1 MTAPKKRK
9 PPAEMASTD
18 FDPYDPRNHK
28 AELWDFI
35 RQVNPEQKINS
46 KLRVDLV
53 RDLANEYLSELK
65 DRITQQP
72 SLSPTSSDSTLSS
85 VPTLPTT
92 SPSRLRIPD
101 DTPSPPPTIIA
112 TTLART
118 ARSPARKAR
127 SPARKAR
134 SPARKA
140 RSPARKA
147 RSPARK
153 ARSPARTAQ
162 KSSGSRSPERRARS
176 PARSPRSPARRP
188 RSPARA
194 ASGRSTAARSPAR
207 TRSPARGRSPARTP
221 SKTTKRI
228 ACSVSVSPSPKHG
241 RTPKRRSKH
250 QSASPSPK
258 APTRGRSP
266 PRLPKRKPSPT
277 SPSPRRG
284 HSRSRLPSPRARSRP
299 SKKARAQSPITKAK
313 RHVTFAR
320 SQPTRYKKTINDIK
334 DSAEDL
340 SQSDESSLSKESSTS
355 QESSQSTDSSDSQTS
370 NESGDRASRR
380 ARATATG
387 KKKHIPKVS
396 RSRTHNKSQP
406 LKSALTVKKTSNKER
421 IQDIISSVDNRYE
434 DRPRYHTR
442 SGRMPSPASF
452 DQPSNHYECAPDD
465 LCYAEEGRQD
475 PNSYARPQISPFLQL
490 PPDRDNQLEQDLPP
504 SPAYNPYNPC
514 PKRRRYVRL
523 QGGNQV
529 YAAPGLDQQR
539 DRDGSQPS
547 EWRFTPASVPF
558 CPSPAESQHPTSGS
572 YQPNPVAP
580 TYGYQSRHS
589 SGNVAPSYGYQS
601 FHQPAS
607 TLQSN
612 LPPAFGSQPSS
623 THFDYTPQR
632 YDYTPGATSGQKVG
646 APSGPK
652 PFDYS
657 HYWNPST
664 QSYLSKGLTS
674 LNESKSS
681 FNFSFPSQPP
691 PPPTQSCQS
700 APTPQPQTSQSGQ
713 SAPPPPTS
721 QSAQSAPRPQ
731 TSQSGQSAPPPP
743 LSQCQS
749 SQSAPPPPSSQFGQ
763 SAPTPQTRRFSQSA
777 PPPQPGLFGQSAPP
791 PQPGPF
797 GQSQPGPFSQST
809 RPPQPGLFGQSAPP
823 PQPGPFGQ
831 SQPGPSSQSTWPPQ
845 PGLFGQSAQ
854 LNQLGQS
861 SQRTSLGQS
870 SQTSQFGQSSFATAA
885 AFKPTTADATAAA
898 FKPTT
903 AEPTTNNPFMSGVS
917 SAFWGPKPAPPP
929 KSTNPLGVKTALK
942 YNHQPVPSQ
951 SAITFSTSKPKSTHF
966 QQPMVTL
973 FQQSNPSPV
982 PQNSGMR
989 AETAE
994 RAESKFSRTVQLQ
1007 AYACNLPSPPT
1018 SPTMVASQDSNVD
1031 DLCNAISCLEIK
1043 RPIVPI
1049 RRKSEAARVHFADE
1063 DSLLKSAPQI
1073 LAAFLGT
1080 PKDSQTI
1087 DPQLLPND
1095 ARTITTSPSTT
1106 VASVPPALQ
1115 SIPFKSVSV
1124 SPYVAPAPPVPPG
1137 AAPPAAP
1144 ATAATAPAPPAP
1156 APPAPVPPAPAPPAP
1171 APPAPAPPAPAPPA
1185 HAPPGP
1191 APPAPPPPAPTPPA
1205 PAPPAPA
1212 PPAPAPPPPKQATLS
1227 VRQQTTTL
1235 SQSQHAPTA
1244 LSHSQHAPTT
1254 TPSLNQPSDAS
1265 LPCLRKPLATEVCLL
1280 ASNQPVLQ
1288 AEDCKTPPPKREKS
1302 S

>member
-9 PPAEMASTD
+9 PPAKMALTQ
-18 FDPYDPRNHK
+18 FDPYDPSNHK

-35 RQVNPEQKINS
+35 RLVNPKQKINS

-53 RDLANEYLSELK
+53 RYLANEYLLELK
-65 DRITQQP
+65 DRIEHQP
-72 SLSPTSSDSTLSS
+72 PPSPTSSDSTLSS
-85 VPTLPTT
+85 VQTLLATT

-127 SPARKAR
+127 SPARKAG

-147 RSPARK
+147 Q
-153 ARSPARTAQ
+153 SPARTAQ
-162 KSSGSRSPERRARS
+162 TSSRSA
-176 PARSPRSPARRP
+176 RSPARRP
-188 RSPARA
+188 RLRA
-194 ASGRSTAARSPAR
+194 ASGRSTATRSPAR
-207 TRSPARGRSPARTP
+207 TL

-228 ACSVSVSPSPKHG
+228 TCSVSVSPSPNNAATDTVSALYRICGSVAPKHG
-241 RTPKRRSKH
+241 RTPKRCSKH

-258 APTRGRSP
+258 APTRGQSP

-277 SPSPRRG
+277 SPSPRRA
-284 HSRSRLPSPRARSRP
+284 HSQSQLPSPRAQSRP
-299 SKKARAQSPITKAK
+299 SKKARAQSPITKTK
-313 RHVTFAR
+313 QH
-320 SQPTRYKKTINDIK
+320 
-334 DSAEDL
+334 
-340 SQSDESSLSKESSTS
+340 ESSSSKESSPS
-355 QESSQSTDSSDSQTS
+355 QESSQSTDGSDSQTS
-370 NESGDRASRR
+370 NESGNRALSRR

-387 KKKHIPKVS
+387 KNKHIPKVS
-396 RSRTHNKSQP
+396 QSRTHNKSQP
-406 LKSALTVKKTSNKER
+406 LKSALTVKKPSDKER
-421 IQDIISSVDNRYE
+421 IQDIVSSVDSRSE
-434 DRPRYHTR
+434 DRPWYHTQ
-442 SGRMPSPASF
+442 SGQITSPASF
-452 DQPSNHYECAPDD
+452 DQHSSRYECPPDD
-465 LCYAEEGRQD
+465 LCYAKEGHQD
-475 PNSYARPQISPFLQL
+475 PNSYAHPQISPFLQL
-490 PPDRDNQLEQDLPP
+490 PLDHDNQLEQDLPP
-504 SPAYNPYNPC
+504 SPAHNPYNPC
-514 PKRRRYVRL
+514 PKRRRYIRL

-529 YAAPGLDQQR
+529 LR
-539 DRDGSQPS
+539 
-547 EWRFTPASVPF
+547 
-558 CPSPAESQHPTSGS
+558 PTSGS

-580 TYGYQSRHS
+580 TYGYQSTHS
-589 SGNVAPSYGYQS
+589 SGNVAPSYGY
-601 FHQPAS
+601 
-607 TLQSN
+607 QSN

-632 YDYTPGATSGQKVG
+632 YDYTPGAASGHKLG

-713 SAPPPPTS
+713 SAPPPLTS
-721 QSAQSAPRPQ
+721 QSAQSAPQPQ

-743 LSQCQS
+743 LSQCQPG
-749 SQSAPPPPSSQFGQ
+749 QSAPPPPSSQFGQ
-763 SAPTPQTRRFSQSA
+763 SAPTHQTRRFSQSA
-777 PPPQPGLFGQSAPP
+777 PPPQPGLFGHSAPP

-809 RPPQPGLFGQSAPP
+809 RP
-823 PQPGPFGQ
+823 
-831 SQPGPSSQSTWPPQ
+831 
-845 PGLFGQSAQ
+845 Q

-861 SQRTSLGQS
+861 SQPSQFFGQS
-870 SQTSQFGQSSFATAA
+870 SQTSQFGQSSFVTAA

-903 AEPTTNNPFMSGVS
+903 TEPTTNNPFMSGVS
-917 SAFWGPKPAPPP
+917 SAFWGPKPAPPS

-951 SAITFSTSKPKSTHF
+951 SAITFSTSKLKSTHF
-966 QQPMVTL
+966 QQPMVTH

-982 PQNSGMR
+982 PQNSCM
-989 AETAE
+989 

-1018 SPTMVASQDSNVD
+1018 SPTMVASQDSN
-1031 DLCNAISCLEIK
+1031 L
-1043 RPIVPI
+1043 
-1049 RRKSEAARVHFADE
+1049 ARVHFADK

-1087 DPQLLPND
+1087 DPQLLPNN
-1095 ARTITTSPSTT
+1095 ARTITTPPSI
-1106 VASVPPALQ
+1106 LK
-1115 SIPFKSVSV
+1115 SI
-1124 SPYVAPAPPVPPG
+1124 
-1137 AAPPAAP
+1137 
-1144 ATAATAPAPPAP
+1144 
-1156 APPAPVPPAPAPPAP
+1156 
-1171 APPAPAPPAPAPPA
+1171 
-1185 HAPPGP
+1185 
-1191 APPAPPPPAPTPPA
+1191 
-1205 PAPPAPA
+1205 
-1212 PPAPAPPPPKQATLS
+1212 
-1227 VRQQTTTL
+1227 
-1235 SQSQHAPTA
+1235 
-1244 LSHSQHAPTT
+1244 
-1254 TPSLNQPSDAS
+1254 
-1265 LPCLRKPLATEVCLL
+1265 
-1280 ASNQPVLQ
+1280 
-1288 AEDCKTPPPKREKS
+1288 
-1302 S
+1302 